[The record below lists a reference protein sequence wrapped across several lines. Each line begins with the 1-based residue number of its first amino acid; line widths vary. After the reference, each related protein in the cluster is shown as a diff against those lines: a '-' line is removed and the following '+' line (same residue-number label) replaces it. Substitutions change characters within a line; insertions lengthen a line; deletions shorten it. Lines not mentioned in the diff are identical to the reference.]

1 MNKYTDQQ
9 ILDKVAVTEGF
20 MGIPNGVWIVGIRS
34 SADVYNAFDDK
45 FFVYRGSTFLFA
57 MSGTTNPGDYALKN
71 FNKYGA
77 KGAAVVKAD
86 KWYNDVWA
94 VGMHKR
100 RIKALVQ
107 VGSFDI
113 IRDNNKNNA
122 SGDAG
127 SVSSESGIGIN
138 LHPASYN
145 LGLKTKPSIIGA
157 WSAGCQV
164 INDVQAFNRLMTTV
178 GGQKRVSYCLLG
190 EF

>member
-9 ILDKVAVTEGF
+9 ILNRVSKIEGF
-20 MGIPNGVWIVGIRS
+20 VGIPNGVWIVGIRS

-57 MSGTTNPGDYALKN
+57 MSGTTNPGEYALKN
-71 FNKYGA
+71 FNQYGA

-113 IRDNNKNNA
+113 IRDNNKNDA

-127 SVSSESGIGIN
+127 SVSSEGGIGIN
-138 LHPASYN
+138 LHPSSYN
-145 LGLKTKPSIIGA
+145 LALKTKPAIIGA

-164 INDVQAFNRLMTTV
+164 INDVQAFNKLMTAV
-178 GGQKRVSYCLLG
+178 GAQKRVSYCLLK